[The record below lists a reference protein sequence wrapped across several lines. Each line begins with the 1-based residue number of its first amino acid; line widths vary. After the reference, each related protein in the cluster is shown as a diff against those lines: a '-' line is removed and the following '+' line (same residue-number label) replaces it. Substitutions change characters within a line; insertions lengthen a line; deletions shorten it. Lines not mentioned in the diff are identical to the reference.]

1 MLRIQSEAAEELG
14 QIVQYLEHRGGGPQ
28 AEMDANAQAQRPRRF
43 LAGQQRR
50 QLARRLDRRQ
60 RILEGRQDALSR
72 ERARCTDI
80 NVVRVYSCQQR
91 VGCGPDAHREFS
103 EGNAAVL
110 KPRRIIKRNWNE
122 RVSRLGA
129 PDAKL
134 HQGEV
139 LGWNRRDY
147 TKWLYLARGAGS
159 EASGVSEAGTD
170 SGAHYTATTRG
181 ERSICR

>member
-1 MLRIQSEAAEELG
+1 DEGSQEGGAGTRAA
-14 QIVQYLEHRGGGPQ
+14 VRVSTCHT
-28 AEMDANAQAQRPRRF
+28 
-43 LAGQQRR
+43 
-50 QLARRLDRRQ
+50 
-60 RILEGRQDALSR
+60 EGRQDALSR

-139 LGWNRRDY
+139 LGWKR
-147 TKWLYLARGAGS
+147 
-159 EASGVSEAGTD
+159 
-170 SGAHYTATTRG
+170 
-181 ERSICR
+181 C